1 MKQKT
6 TLANSVSAI
15 LGAIGLDF
23 ALELDEPLRN
33 LVVWSVPAL
42 VFILS
47 YLINLLISFGGM
59 SVTSRY
65 SQSSSKDAIDEIK
78 SQLEDEHISPE
89 RKEQLLIEYN
99 EVKETVLDMKKGKFK
114 LMSAVHKT
122 FSKNADD
129 TINES
134 FNDDKKKAIESQIQD
149 ATGKSGSPN

>member
-1 MKQKT
+1 LKQKT